1 MSDLFNFKYH
11 LELDRVV
18 DYLMTDLFNCELLND
33 LYNSIYH
40 SELIIVVEMTDLFN
54 C

>member
-18 DYLMTDLFNCELLND
+18 DYLMTELFKSGLLMINYK
-33 LYNSIYH
+33 L
-40 SELIIVVEMTDLFN
+40 
-54 C
+54 